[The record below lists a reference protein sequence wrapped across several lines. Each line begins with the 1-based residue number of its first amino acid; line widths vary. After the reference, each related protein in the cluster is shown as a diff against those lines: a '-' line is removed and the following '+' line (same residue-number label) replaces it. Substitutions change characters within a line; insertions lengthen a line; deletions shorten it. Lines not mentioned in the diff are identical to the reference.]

1 MAADGVIAKSKIK
14 VILPFL
20 KKLFVCTICVWTSF
34 VGFFL
39 NICFLVCDTLNSC
52 GLCQKF
58 FLHPVSLTFFCRSS
72 LKIQKGLKKIQ
83 NLAILAT
90 WKLGSGS
97 KYSPKN
103 LHKPINRYSES
114 WVDSSRKMF
123 HQISFVMSS
132 SGVNIENSKTVAKNA
147 ICQPAQISKYDRIL
161 PISIYLTHLTQFL
174 LVILTL

>member
-1 MAADGVIAKSKIK
+1 MW
-14 VILPFL
+14 
-20 KKLFVCTICVWTSF
+20 FVPEI
-34 VGFFL
+34 FFA
-39 NICFLVCDTLNSC
+39 SC
-52 GLCQKF
+52 
-58 FLHPVSLTFFCRSS
+58 LTYFFCRSS

-103 LHKPINRYSES
+103 LHKLINRYSES
-114 WVDSSRKMF
+114 WVDGSRKIF

-132 SGVNIENSKTVAKNA
+132 SGVNIIENSKTVAKNA
-147 ICQPAQISKYDRIL
+147 ICQPTQISKYDRIL